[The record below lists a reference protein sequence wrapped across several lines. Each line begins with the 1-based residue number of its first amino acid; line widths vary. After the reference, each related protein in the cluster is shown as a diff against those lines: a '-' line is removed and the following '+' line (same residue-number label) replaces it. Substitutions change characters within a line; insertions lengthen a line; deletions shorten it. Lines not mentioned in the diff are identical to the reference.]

1 MTLSS
6 VLAISSQM
14 GSCRTHLMNC
24 SSPSPPAL
32 LLPPAGCLREWSFSE
47 ESMLP
52 KYLLV
57 WLPWLLPV
65 GGGAGKMSFS
75 RQFGPKL
82 PKLRYSVKLH

>member
-14 GSCRTHLMNC
+14 GSWRTHLMNC
-24 SSPSPPAL
+24 SSPPSPPAL
-32 LLPPAGCLREWSFSE
+32 LLPPAGCLREWSFSD

-57 WLPWLLPV
+57 WLPP
-65 GGGAGKMSFS
+65 G
-75 RQFGPKL
+75 
-82 PKLRYSVKLH
+82 

>member
-24 SSPSPPAL
+24 SSSPSLPAL
-32 LLPPAGCLREWSFSE
+32 LLPPAGCLREWSFSD

-57 WLPWLLPV
+57 WLPWLLP
-65 GGGAGKMSFS
+65 GWTKEEN
-75 RQFGPKL
+75 
-82 PKLRYSVKLH
+82 

>member
-57 WLPWLLPV
+57 WLPWLLP
-65 GGGAGKMSFS
+65 GWGKN
-75 RQFGPKL
+75 RERCGL
-82 PKLRYSVKLH
+82 VVSVA